1 MILRKKLIRY
11 RYLILALGTIILV
24 SMLWVIST
32 GKDIKRDKSIP
43 KVLTND
49 LAALGNAGP
58 DFEFSKLVGPAPA
71 HMKEKDLQAGKFQLR
86 ANGRIWNFSLPINW
100 AADPFNDLNWRYEL
114 NKLVMIDPY
123 LAKFEKEQ
131 DKDAF
136 RSAVAIILDWQDF
149 HQIKQ
154 QQSSVS
160 WLDMVS
166 GQRAARLA
174 YVIGQAELQPDLL
187 NKELMQ
193 RLISLSDFHVKRMQ
207 GPGFMP
213 DDNHGIFDALGLT
226 ALCQTLD
233 ELAACSEAEAKARR
247 RMREIFFLQFAKDGG
262 HKEHSP
268 LYHFFAVYAFNQV
281 FATGLFDDDEQINKR
296 RKLAAG
302 LQPWFLDATGRS
314 PAIGDSE
321 RTIAYVGAGLN
332 CAPSVQSC
340 TKTRL
345 LDKSGYGIVKTV
357 SANKEQQSSLIMT
370 CSFHSYIHKHLDE
383 LSFEWAE
390 NGNLIL
396 VDSGKYAYDQ
406 NSMRSYMLSRKAH
419 NTVSFAK
426 EKFLLNKKQFPG
438 NCMVSLDAEQ
448 YPIKLQGEYQIS
460 GTQILHERRIE
471 YTPGDQLRVKD
482 HFSGNDGEVPVAFWH
497 FAPGFTL
504 TKQDAFTVIATS
516 TLQTVRAKLMTEK
529 CRIEIKS
536 GQKLPTHQGW
546 VSTGYRKAV
555 AASVIIATCPA
566 GTKKIETVFQ
576 MQAPRSPPEI
586 IEIFANE

>member
-1 MILRKKLIRY
+1 MILREKWIRY
-11 RYLILALGTIILV
+11 RYLVFALIAIVLAPSIWAITT
-24 SMLWVIST
+24 S
-32 GKDIKRDKSIP
+32 KDIQRDKSIP
-43 KVLTND
+43 IALTSD

-58 DFEFSKLVGPAPA
+58 NFVFSKLVGPAPT
-71 HMKEKDLQAGKFQLR
+71 HMKIQDLQAGKFQLR
-86 ANGRIWNFSLPINW
+86 ANGDIWNFSLPINW
-100 AADPFNDLNWRYEL
+100 AVDPFNDLNWRYEL

-123 LAKFEKEQ
+123 LAKFEK
-131 DKDAF
+131 DRDSNAF
-136 RSAVAIILDWQDF
+136 RAAVTIILDWQDF

-154 QQSSVS
+154 QTSSVS

-174 YVIGQAELQPDLL
+174 YVIGKAELQPDLL
-187 NKELMQ
+187 NKEQMQ

-226 ALCQTLD
+226 ALCQTLN
-233 ELAACSEAEAKARR
+233 ELAACPEAEAKARR
-247 RMREIFFLQFAKDGG
+247 RMREIFFLQFAEDGG

-281 FATGLFDDDEQINKR
+281 FASGLFDDDEQISKR

-321 RTIAYVGAGLN
+321 RNIAYVGAGLS
-332 CAPSVQSC
+332 CETGVQSC

-357 SANKEQQSSLIMT
+357 SADKKHQGSLIMT

-406 NSMRSYMLSRKAH
+406 NPMRTYMLSRPAH
-419 NTVSFAK
+419 NTVAFK
-426 EKFLLNKKQFPG
+426 NEKFLLTKTKFPG

-448 YPIKLQGEYQIS
+448 YPIKLQGEYQVPNTKI
-460 GTQILHERRIE
+460 QHNRIIE
-471 YTPGDQLRVKD
+471 YTPANQLRVKD
-482 HFSGNDGEVPVAFWH
+482 NFTGNDGGSPVAFWH
-497 FAPGFTL
+497 FAPDFTL
-504 TKQDAFTVIATS
+504 TKQDAFTVIAS
-516 TLQTVRAKLMTEK
+516 GKLQTVSAKLMTK
-529 CRIEIKS
+529 NCRIEIQS
-536 GQKLPTHQGW
+536 GQKLPTYQGW
-546 VSTGYRKAV
+546 VATGYRKAV
-555 AASVIIATCPA
+555 AGNVIITTCPA

-576 MQAPRSPPEI
+576 IQNPQSPPAN
-586 IEIFANE
+586 IEVFTSN